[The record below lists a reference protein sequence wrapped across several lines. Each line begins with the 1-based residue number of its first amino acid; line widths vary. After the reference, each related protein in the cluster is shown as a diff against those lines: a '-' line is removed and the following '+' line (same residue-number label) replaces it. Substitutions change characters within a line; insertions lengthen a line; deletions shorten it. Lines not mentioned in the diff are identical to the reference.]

1 MEHKLAQLTH
11 QAIEYLDRYFSGTI
25 SAAELRAWALTHP
38 VFANPKELDN
48 SEDWIVSNALALMIA
63 VGDETADRLTVEKGL
78 QEARRLLS
86 GEESLPEDR
95 WPAGLGGQ
103 RPS

>member
-1 MEHKLAQLTH
+1 MENKRAQLMR
-11 QAIEYLDRYFSGTI
+11 QAIEYVDRYFSGTM
-25 SAAELRAWALTHP
+25 SAAELRTWALAHS

-63 VGDETADRLTVEKGL
+63 VGGETADRLIVEKEL

-86 GEESLPEDR
+86 GEASFPEDR
-95 WPAGLGGQ
+95 WPVGLGG

>member
-1 MEHKLAQLTH
+1 MEQKLAQLTR
-11 QAIEYLDRYFSGTI
+11 QAIEYIDHYFSRTV
-25 SAAELRAWALTHP
+25 SAAELRTWALAHP

-63 VGDETADRLTVEKGL
+63 VGDETADRLAVEKGL

-86 GEESLPEDR
+86 GEASFPEDH
-95 WPAGLGGQ
+95 WPIGLGGQ
-103 RPS
+103 RLS

>member
-1 MEHKLAQLTH
+1 MENKLAQLMR
-11 QAIEYLDRYFSGTI
+11 QAIEYVDRYFSGTA

-48 SEDWIVSNALALMIA
+48 REDWIVSNALALMIA
-63 VGDETADRLTVEKGL
+63 VGDETAERLVVEKGL

-86 GEESLPEDR
+86 GEEPFPEDR

-103 RPS
+103 RPA